1 MKKLCFSTVFALVC
15 LLTATALPAFGQS
28 STKLDFTA
36 PFPFMVGNVVLPA
49 GTYQIA
55 TTSEGG
61 AMFVSSNGSLKSA
74 ATIAYAAHTS
84 EAGSKASVS
93 FVRHGDQYFLH
104 TVGLETGQTYEV
116 ADRFEGAKKIVAVK

>member
-1 MKKLCFSTVFALVC
+1 MKKLCFRTVFAFAC
-15 LLTATALPAFGQS
+15 LLTATALPSFAQS

-61 AMFVSSNGSLKSA
+61 AMFVSSNGSMKSA
-74 ATIAYAAHTS
+74 ATIGYAIHTS
-84 EAGSKASVS
+84 EAASKASVS
-93 FVRHGDQYFLH
+93 FVRHGDQ
-104 TVGLETGQTYEV
+104 
-116 ADRFEGAKKIVAVK
+116 